1 MRPAFSSS
9 KQAAAFALLLLVLLA
24 LPTVMGK
31 NLLPPR
37 EQSYAIQGWDNGPYP
52 WIRQQIFEETNDIDI
67 AFVGSSLM
75 MWGID
80 TPYVQAK
87 LSDRLGRPAVVRS
100 ICWGGT
106 GYDALYFITQ
116 DLLAHR
122 KVRLLVF
129 YDEDNVLKGY
139 RNSQAPIWFRY
150 GDNSAAL
157 TGLPA
162 LEKPLFYFSA
172 IIGAPRN
179 LLGWLRPN
187 LPMPTTSATLNYM
200 ETMFH
205 TPNPAMRL
213 GSVSAQLTCNAL
225 ADGQP
230 FKAFTPRTETT
241 PADVYVYSATNQAG
255 FQFLNETLPAWQ
267 KHFAIKFGALAAQH
281 GCKLAMLN
289 LPQFDTNRP
298 AVLRERIFW
307 PDLFSNQLA
316 IVGVPPARL
325 WAGLSE
331 AEVYLL
337 YGNAGH
343 RNNAYASHLN
353 QNGQKFFTALIT
365 PALIE
370 LYEAAGKP

>member
-1 MRPAFSSS
+1 MRPAFSST
-9 KQAAAFALLLLVLLA
+9 KQAAAFALLLLVLLV
-24 LPTVMGK
+24 LPVVMGK

-52 WIRQQIFEETNDIDI
+52 WLHQQIFEETNEIDI

-87 LSDRLGRPAVVRS
+87 LSAQLGRPAVVRS

-106 GYDALYFITQ
+106 GYDALFFITQ

-139 RNSQAPIWFRY
+139 RNTQAPIWFRY
-150 GDNSAAL
+150 GDNAGAL
-157 TGLPA
+157 AGLP
-162 LEKPLFYFSA
+162 LMEKTLFYFAA

-179 LLGWLRPN
+179 LLGLLRPN
-187 LPMPTTSATLNYM
+187 LPLALTSSTPNYM
-200 ETMFH
+200 ETLFH
-205 TPNPAMRL
+205 TPNPATRL
-213 GSVSAQLTCNAL
+213 GSVAAQLTCNPT

-230 FKAFTPRTETT
+230 FEAFTPHTETS
-241 PADVYVYSATNQAG
+241 PADVCIYSPTNRFG
-255 FQFLNETLPAWQ
+255 FQFLDEPLPAWQ
-267 KHFAIKFGALAAQH
+267 KHFAIKFGVLAAQH
-281 GCKLAMLN
+281 GCKLVLLN
-289 LPQFDTNRP
+289 LPLFDKDRP
-298 AVLRERIFW
+298 AVLQERFFW
-307 PDLFSNQLA
+307 PDVFSNQLT
-316 IVGVPPARL
+316 IVGIPPARL
-325 WAGLSE
+325 LAGLSE
-331 AEVYLL
+331 ADVYLL

-353 QNGQKFFTALIT
+353 QNGQEFFTQLIT